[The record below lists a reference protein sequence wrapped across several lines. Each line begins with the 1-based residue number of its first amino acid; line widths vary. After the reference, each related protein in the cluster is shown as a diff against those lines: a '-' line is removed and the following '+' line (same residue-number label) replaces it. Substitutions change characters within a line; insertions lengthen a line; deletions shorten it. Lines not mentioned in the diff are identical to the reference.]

1 MPALC
6 IPALLIVKLYLHP
19 VKLLY
24 YYYLILVMGHRDK
37 AKVCTQDF
45 RCLSVLYL

>member
-6 IPALLIVKLYLHP
+6 IPALLIVKLYLHS

-24 YYYLILVMGHRDK
+24 YYCLILVMGPLR
-37 AKVCTQDF
+37 QG
-45 RCLSVLYL
+45 